1 MAIYKRASSPYWWY
15 SFKFPRRPQVCAS
28 TKTTDKKSAEAVYH
42 KIRAEFFER
51 KNFKKPKKMTVT
63 QLSDWCFDHYWK
75 QAVSNKKHDYR
86 MKAVVDYFGKEP
98 ADSLKPEDLLKF
110 RINRISAGVSKS
122 TVNRELSYLRAAY
135 YKAMD
140 NDNMLAENPVAK
152 IEFYDEKESKRD
164 RYLSQKEKD
173 LLLSA
178 SDGDLHKIIFFA
190 LKSGMRQGEI
200 LGLKWEDMD
209 LDRGHMKVISRKG
222 KKIIIR
228 YVPIFPQIFDLLASL
243 SRKGV
248 GVFSKSNGD
257 SLTRNGVVH
266 SPFARLIK
274 RLKIPN
280 FKFHDLR
287 HTFAS
292 DFLAKG
298 GTLTELAKIMGHT
311 TTTMTER
318 YGHLSKEH
326 LLGAINILPREN
338 YFKLT
343 TVKNNKSRNMVKS
356 FDSQLTG
363 CSSVG

>member
-1 MAIYKRASSPYWWY
+1 MAIYKRAASPYWWY
-15 SFKFPRRPQVCAS
+15 SFKFPGRPQICAS

-42 KIRAEFFER
+42 KVRAEIFER
-51 KNFKKPKKMTVT
+51 KNFKKPKKMSVT
-63 QLSDWCFDHYWK
+63 QLLDWCFDHYWR
-75 QAVSNKKHDYR
+75 QAVSRKKYEYR
-86 MKAVVDYFGKEP
+86 MKAVVDYFGKES
-98 ADSLKPEDLLKF
+98 ADSLKPEGLLKF
-110 RINRISAGVSKS
+110 RINRINLGVSKS
-122 TVNRELSYLRAAY
+122 TVNRELSYLKAAY
-135 YKAMD
+135 YKAMN

-173 LLLSA
+173 ILLS
-178 SDGDLHKIIFFA
+178 SSNGDLHRIIFFA
-190 LKSGMRQGEI
+190 LKTGMRQGEI
-200 LGLKWEDMD
+200 LGLKWEEVDV
-209 LDRGHMKVISRKG
+209 DRGHMKVISRKG
-222 KKIIIR
+222 KKVIIR
-228 YVPIFPQIFDLLASL
+228 YVPIFPQIYDLFASL
-243 SRKGV
+243 SRNGDK
-248 GVFSKSNGD
+248 VFSKSNGD
-257 SLTRNGVVH
+257 GLTRNGIVH
-266 SPFARLIK
+266 SSFARLIK
-274 RLKIPN
+274 RLKIPD

-326 LLGAINILPREN
+326 LLGAINVLPREN

-343 TVKNNKSRNMVKS
+343 TVRNGKPLSMAKVI
-356 FDSQLTG
+356 DNQLTG